1 MRIYKNVL
9 ASSSSLAAAPGII
22 TTNRMSSA
30 TDLCRAIITCFG
42 MPHVRAEDAFAIYKQ
57 TLPDDVGNGLVV
69 AFAEALAA
77 AGILGTVFTGGLIPG
92 FVVSGILNVPLVVPA
107 NARLL
112 LMLASDLILIFARA
126 FREASAKCVRHPL
139 AGDLQRATSA
149 YGKVHAKE
157 VHRRVSELI
166 RKRDVVK
173 TFKVDLVKEGFSG
186 IVEEFKKKVMEPQM
200 PKPGSSF
207 YRISDTG
214 DQVDIIA
221 TDRADIKKTLDYV
234 REINKQDRE
243 AERPITQADLPPEY
257 KASMQVEETIDNSWQ
272 WGEV

>member
-42 MPHVRAEDAFAIYKQ
+42 MPQVRAEDAFAIYKQ

-77 AGILGTVFTGGLIPG
+77 AGILGTVLTGGLIPS

-126 FREASAKCVRHPL
+126 FREASAKCVRQPL
-139 AGDLQRATSA
+139 AGDLQRATSE
-149 YGKVHAKE
+149 YGVHVKE
-157 VHRRVSELI
+157 VHRRVSDLI

-173 TFKVDLVKEGFSG
+173 AFKVDLVKEGFSL
-186 IVEEFKKKVMEPQM
+186 IVEEFKKKVMEPQT
-200 PKPGSSF
+200 PTPGSSF
-207 YRISDTG
+207 YRISDTE
-214 DQVDIIA
+214 DQDVIA
-221 TDRADIKKTLDYV
+221 TDRADIKETLDYV
-234 REINKQDRE
+234 RETNKQDRK
-243 AERPITQADLPPEY
+243 ADRLITQADLPPEY
-257 KASMQVEETIDNSWQ
+257 KALVQVEETVENSWQ